1 MPPTRRAKAV
11 AGVKAATAAVR
22 STRKKKEAERKSQEQ
37 DEMITL
43 SRKELADLATSIADK
58 ITEKRQNTQT
68 QPKDD
73 SQPSSSIQSRDSDE
87 DQLESE
93 DETSNM
99 LITSCKPPGIAY
111 LM

>member
-1 MPPTRRAKAV
+1 MPRTRRAKAL
-11 AGVKAATAAVR
+11 AGVKAATAAVGN
-22 STRKKKEAERKSQEQ
+22 TRKKAVEQKSLDQ

-43 SRKELADLATSIADK
+43 SRRELADLATSIADK
-58 ITEKRQNTQT
+58 IIGKRQNAQM

-93 DETSNM
+93 DETAQSFR
-99 LITSCKPPGIAY
+99 
-111 LM
+111 